1 MKHECAN
8 GVARPLETLRAQQ
21 LECAQYIIDGG
32 PDQCGAIL
40 GLFDAFAEEFI
51 LTEEARHETR
61 P

>member
-8 GVARPLETLRAQQ
+8 GLARPLETLRVQQ

-32 PDQCGAIL
+32 PDQRGAIL

-51 LTEEARHETR
+51 LIEEASQ
-61 P
+61 

>member
-1 MKHECAN
+1 MDSIES
-8 GVARPLETLRAQQ
+8 LRAQQ

-32 PDQCGAIL
+32 PDQRGATL